1 MFNQEKTNENVAE
14 DLIISESCLFV
25 VLFVNIDVK
34 KHEASNIKL
43 TASSITVY
51 EGCPRVMP

>member
-14 DLIISESCLFV
+14 ALIISESCLFV

-51 EGCPRVMP
+51 